1 MNVARVCHPTVK
13 QVQLLRALKLS
24 SPSSALFVTVRGHR
38 MSCFKEALCQD
49 DVSIEKKP
57 EQKQSEYPTKGRR
70 AVILL
75 CLILGTFLV
84 AIDTTIISVAIPNI
98 STDFKALDDVG
109 WYGSA
114 YLLTLTAF
122 QPTMGKVYKMFSPKT
137 AYLAS
142 MAVFEG
148 TNQVQSGHCCYLGGF
163 PGPCEAII
171 PPLKSH
177 SVQFRLPTF
186 NFHLFC
192 KLK

>member
-1 MNVARVCHPTVK
+1 
-13 QVQLLRALKLS
+13 
-24 SPSSALFVTVRGHR
+24 
-38 MSCFKEALCQD
+38 MSCFKEALSQD

-57 EQKQSEYPTKGRR
+57 EQTQSEYPTKGRR

-84 AIDTTIISVAIPNI
+84 AIDTTIISVAIPSI

-137 AYLAS
+137 AYLVS
-142 MAVFEG
+142 MVVFEG
-148 TNQVQSGHCCYLGGF
+148 MNLVLNTSSSGLGGF
-163 PGPCEAII
+163 PNPCDAII
-171 PPLKSH
+171 PQSMSRSSH
-177 SVQFRLPTF
+177 YV
-186 NFHLFC
+186 
-192 KLK
+192 